1 MLLQVLSIE
10 NNTIGEMDADG
21 IRLEDEPEIQFN
33 MDEPM
38 LSSSTTSSGGVSEKC
53 FNNSSSVV
61 PEKCLPAVVVSNKD
75 SLHTDTNIPAS
86 NSNDS
91 SCNNRNG
98 KSKNIIYC

>member
-1 MLLQVLSIE
+1 M
-10 NNTIGEMDADG
+10 
-21 IRLEDEPEIQFN
+21 QFN

-53 FNNSSSVV
+53 FNNSSVV

-91 SCNNRNG
+91 ASNNAEQHLFWNDVTTRA
-98 KSKNIIYC
+98 KALSTKPSSFQRPRAHHY